1 MNREELI
8 KIAEQLI
15 NNGCS
20 EELKEALEKEYPELA
35 KSEDERRLD
44 GLIED
49 LKTYANFEERYIT
62 SVSEWINGLISLHTD
77 SGWKPTDEQMNAL
90 NNARINAGVE
100 EFVVLDSLY
109 AALLKVKNEN

>member
-20 EELKEALEKEYPELA
+20 EELKEALVKEYPELA
-35 KSEDERRLD
+35 KSEDEKTLD
-44 GLIED
+44 VLLAN
-49 LKTYANFEERYIT
+49 LKVAKFEEEYVSFI
-62 SVSEWINGLISLHTD
+62 SEWINGLMSLHTD
-77 SGWKPTDEQMNAL
+77 SGWKPTDEQMKAL
-90 NNARINAGVE
+90 NNARINAGVD

-109 AALLKVKNEN
+109 SALLKVKNGN